1 MATVLKISLV
11 VLMCGVCFADE
22 IKSKVVSTHVN
33 TIEEHESIEPL
44 TKEIKTPKSLSNET
58 TTLKSEIKPLIEE
71 AKEVTTEKSKK
82 IPLVL
87 MLDEKTTI
95 LPVKTN
101 CTSTNTT
108 ATVKTSKRATRI
120 KKATKP
126 TKKQNYITTPQPED
140 EEYNAIDK
148 NPFFKLKF

>member
-1 MATVLKISLV
+1 MKISLI

-22 IKSKVVSTHVN
+22 IKSKVVSKHVN

-44 TKEIKTPKSLSNET
+44 TKEIATLKSLSNEAT
-58 TTLKSEIKPLIEE
+58 TPKSKIKPLIEE
-71 AKEVTTEKSKK
+71 ANEATTEKSKK
-82 IPLVL
+82 IHLVHKL
-87 MLDEKTTI
+87 NEKTTI

-108 ATVKTSKRATRI
+108 ATVKTPKRATRI

-126 TKKQNYITTPQPED
+126 TKKQNYITTPQPEN
-140 EEYNAIDK
+140 EEFNAIAK